1 MFQLRT
7 RADLI
12 FMLCL
17 STLVTAM
24 GVLFL
29 IYPPRPVPTDPAA
42 YDAVSGV
49 LSAVVDRSSRKHT
62 QVEFQ
67 LMDDPKVFETR
78 AVPWRGGAERWMTGN
93 TVLRFHIERGG
104 PFKGVPN
111 DAVPT
116 FGLVADGQASRTL
129 IEDIAYTNAGTGP
142 WGGILALCVGCP
154 GLAIVAFKWHKLERF
169 TT

>member
-12 FMLCL
+12 FMLIL
-17 STLVTAM
+17 SMLVTAM

-42 YDAVSGV
+42 YDRVAGV

-67 LMDDPKVFETR
+67 LADDPKVFETR
-78 AVPWRGGAERWMTGN
+78 AVPWRGGAERWEPGN
-93 TVLRFHIERGG
+93 TVLRFHVERGG
-104 PFKGVPN
+104 PFKGVAH

-129 IEDIAYTNAGTGP
+129 LEGIAHVNAGTGP
-142 WGGILALCVGCP
+142 WGGILALCIGGA
-154 GLAIVAFKWHKLERF
+154 GLCIVAFKWREYR
-169 TT
+169 